1 MSEQRDPTLQIKAW
15 IANNEVIM
23 KFWETTMKSPHLSH
37 LQGQTQVEAR
47 ELYIYY
53 KGRYELA
60 LGFEQFMEQ

>member
-1 MSEQRDPTLQIKAW
+1 
-15 IANNEVIM
+15 M